1 MKLIMAC
8 LFMGLFISCAHST
21 KNETS
26 ANQDKVEK
34 NSDTKTESIKTEPS
48 NGGLDL

>member
-34 NSDTKTESIKTEPS
+34 NSDTKTYFTLIKIS
-48 NGGLDL
+48 LGCFFM